1 MVCIVPHRDENKRIY
16 ILSNYQKI
24 LDFDSPAQACWPTFS
39 FKIIIE
45 IRFLVLKT
53 LEHKVIFRCTPGCDG
68 SEDPMEPPKY
78 FGNTF
83 ARWQHPEKYWKN
95 WSGQECPRASCWCIR
110 LRELQYQRWHTDR
123 VLHRFR
129 GFLQVFLTST
139 LNPRNSHH
147 QRQDGSVQ
155 VQPKS
160 RDEQWRTRWRSFHK
174 DCREGKNVPSW
185 RQFLERQPDHHKVS
199 TKTWLDNVRFVGGE
213 QDTRAVNTLVSK
225 ETGSPK
231 LKT

>member
-1 MVCIVPHRDENKRIY
+1 MK
-16 ILSNYQKI
+16 
-24 LDFDSPAQACWPTFS
+24 LDFIP
-39 FKIIIE
+39 
-45 IRFLVLKT
+45 
-53 LEHKVIFRCTPGCDG
+53 RCTPGCDG

-129 GFLQVFLTST
+129 GFLQVFPTST

-147 QRQDGSVQ
+147 QRQDGGLQ
-155 VQPKS
+155 LQPKS

-174 DCREGKNVPSW
+174 DCREGENVPSW
-185 RQFLERQPDHHKVS
+185 WQFLERQPDNHKVS

-225 ETGSPK
+225 ATGSQK

>member
-1 MVCIVPHRDENKRIY
+1 
-16 ILSNYQKI
+16 
-24 LDFDSPAQACWPTFS
+24 
-39 FKIIIE
+39 
-45 IRFLVLKT
+45 
-53 LEHKVIFRCTPGCDG
+53 
-68 SEDPMEPPKY
+68 MEPPKY

-95 WSGQECPRASCWCIR
+95 WSGQECPRASCWCLR

-129 GFLQVFLTST
+129 GFLQVFLTSA

-147 QRQDGSVQ
+147 KRQDGGLQ
-155 VQPKS
+155 LQPKS

-174 DCREGKNVPSW
+174 DCRESENVPSW

-199 TKTWLDNVRFVGGE
+199 TKTWLDNVLFVGGE

-225 ETGSPK
+225 ATGSPK